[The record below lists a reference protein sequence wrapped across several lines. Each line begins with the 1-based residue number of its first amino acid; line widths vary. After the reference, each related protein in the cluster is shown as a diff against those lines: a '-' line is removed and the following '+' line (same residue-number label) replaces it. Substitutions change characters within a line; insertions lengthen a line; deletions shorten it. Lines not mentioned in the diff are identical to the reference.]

1 MFYNQ
6 VVKNKKHERSFE
18 SHGEHL
24 QSTRSTQSTQST
36 QSTKSTQSTQSAAGV
51 QNTQITQNTVI
62 QQSLRVRSW
71 TTIGREKIADCR
83 VFSVHK
89 QVSTRTTG
97 DSSET
102 HDFFVF
108 RPNDWVNV
116 IPVTSDY
123 EVVMIE
129 QFRHGIEQITL
140 EIPGGMIDLEESSAS
155 AGRRELLEETGHCG
169 NELIFLGR
177 NHPNPA
183 IQSNICDTFL
193 SLNVEQIQVPIFNST
208 EEVAMRLIPIK
219 NIPALI
225 KSGSITHALVIV
237 AFHYLQQFCLENR
250 AVKGLDVDRLNPF
263 S

>member
-1 MFYNQ
+1 M
-6 VVKNKKHERSFE
+6 VKTKKPERSFE
-18 SHGEHL
+18 GHGD
-24 QSTRSTQSTQST
+24 Q
-36 QSTKSTQSTQSAAGV
+36 V
-51 QNTQITQNTVI
+51 QNIATQQN
-62 QQSLRVRSW
+62 LRVRSW

-116 IPVTSDY
+116 IPVTRDHQI
-123 EVVMIE
+123 VMIE

-140 EIPGGMIDLEESSAS
+140 EIPGGMIDLEETSAV
-155 AGRRELLEETGHCG
+155 AGRRELMEETGYCG
-169 NELIFLGR
+169 EDLIFLGR

-193 SLNVEQIQVPIFNST
+193 SLNVEQIQVPSFDST
-208 EEVAMRLIPIK
+208 EEVAIRLVPVK
-219 NIPALI
+219 KIPALI
-225 KSGSITHALVIV
+225 KSGVITHALVIV
-237 AFHYLQQFCLENR
+237 AFHYLQQFCLAKEIDSNIDFDSDSDSDSDT
-250 AVKGLDVDRLNPF
+250 GLSAGRELLNPF

>member
-6 VVKNKKHERSFE
+6 VVKIKKHKRSFE
-18 SHGEHL
+18 GHGEHL
-24 QSTRSTQSTQST
+24 QSTQSTQTTKITQSTQITQATQSTQS
-36 QSTKSTQSTQSAAGV
+36 
-51 QNTQITQNTVI
+51 
-62 QQSLRVRSW
+62 QQSFRVRSW

-89 QVSTRTTG
+89 QVSIRTTG

-123 EVVMIE
+123 QVVMIE

-140 EIPGGMIDLEESSAS
+140 EIPGGMIDLEETSAI
-155 AGRRELLEETGHCG
+155 AGRRELLEETGYCG
-169 NELIFLGR
+169 NDLIFLGR

-193 SLNVEQIQVPIFNST
+193 SLNVEQIQVPIFTST
-208 EEVAMRLIPIK
+208 EEVAIRLIPIK

-225 KSGSITHALVIV
+225 KSGLITHALVIV
-237 AFHYLQQFCLENR
+237 AFHYLQQFCLENSS
-250 AVKGLDVDRLNPF
+250 VEGLDVDRLNPF

>member
-6 VVKNKKHERSFE
+6 VVIIKKHERSFE

-24 QSTRSTQSTQST
+24 QSTQSEVSR
-36 QSTKSTQSTQSAAGV
+36 
-51 QNTQITQNTVI
+51 
-62 QQSLRVRSW
+62 QSLRVRSW

-123 EVVMIE
+123 QVVMIE

-140 EIPGGMIDLEESSAS
+140 EIPGGMIDLEETSTI
-155 AGRRELLEETGHCG
+155 AGRRELLEETGYCG
-169 NELIFLGR
+169 DELVFLGR

-193 SLNVEQIQVPIFNST
+193 SLNVQQTQVPIFNST
-208 EEVAMRLIPIK
+208 EEVAIRLIPIK

-225 KSGSITHALVIV
+225 KSGLITHALVIV
-237 AFHYLQQFCLENR
+237 AFHYLQQFCLDNKN
-250 AVKGLDVDRLNPF
+250 AAGLDTDRLNPF